1 MRGTILK
8 TKWPN
13 EVLTNRHPLG
23 PAKRICPAQRKAYQR
38 PIAQDV
44 TADRSSAQDF
54 GHGYRYRLRRRVWW
68 RPAPRIS
75 SRRSS
80 RSRIDRRTPDAAL
93 VRLARAR
100 GEYRSYHRSL
110 SRVRQ
115 SRKGNFHTRQAEFR
129 ERNLGEASNDN
140 LIPHLVCLSL

>member
-23 PAKRICPAQRKAYQR
+23 PAKRIRPAQPKAYQR

-68 RPAPRIS
+68 RPCSKNILKAEQQIQNRSTYTRCRP
-75 SRRSS
+75 RSS
-80 RSRIDRRTPDAAL
+80 GKS
-93 VRLARAR
+93 
-100 GEYRSYHRSL
+100 
-110 SRVRQ
+110 
-115 SRKGNFHTRQAEFR
+115 
-129 ERNLGEASNDN
+129 ER
-140 LIPHLVCLSL
+140 